1 MAEQIVGLDNSIFAG
16 RLRNF
21 QTREPAYKKRPVMVA
36 PRQITDI
43 TDGLRPK
50 GFVLAND
57 PNHQDLKAL
66 VVKSTQ
72 YNTQDNIAKEPKQRD
87 KAHVQYRPRTFEP
100 PVTAKR
106 SRSKVLKRSLVAK
119 KFSKQKKGFNLK
131 LQLLPAMA
139 GVLFVIGLGVSIWT
153 LKTNRQTTAQ
163 VQAISQGVNNA
174 QQGPDES
181 QDNTP
186 LSAYQVAPDMP
197 RFIRISKIGVEARVK
212 PVGVKKNNQLDS
224 PANIHDTG
232 WYNGSSKPGEAGA
245 ALIDAHVSGPTKPG
259 VFKNLKQ
266 LQFGDVIEIEK
277 GNGQK
282 VRFAVA
288 STKLFDTKTADMAS
302 MMLSA
307 DPNKPGLNLMTCAG
321 QFDAKTN
328 SYPQRLAVYATKL

>member
-1 MAEQIVGLDNSIFAG
+1 MAEQTIGLDNPIFAG

-21 QTREPAYKKRPVMVA
+21 QTRKPAYKKRPVVVA
-36 PRQITDI
+36 PRQIIDV

-50 GFVLAND
+50 CFASAND
-57 PNHQDLKAL
+57 PKLIATKDD
-66 VVKSTQ
+66 
-72 YNTQDNIAKEPKQRD
+72 TQDNPAKLPKEPKQHD
-87 KAHVQYRPRTFEP
+87 KAPTKPVQYRPRTFEP

-106 SRSKVLKRSLVAK
+106 SRSKVLRRSIVSK
-119 KFSKQKKGFNLK
+119 KSSKQKKSFNIK
-131 LQLLPAMA
+131 LQLMPAMA
-139 GVLFVIGLGVSIWT
+139 VVLFIVGLGVSLWT
-153 LKTNRQTTAQ
+153 LKTNRQTTSQ
-163 VQAISQGVNNA
+163 VQAMAQSANNG

-181 QDNTP
+181 EDTTP

-232 WYNGSSKPGEAGA
+232 WYNASSKPGEAGA

-266 LQFGDVIEIEK
+266 LQAGDIIEIEK

-282 VRFAVA
+282 LRFAVA
-288 STKLFDTKTADMAS
+288 SIKLFDTKSADMAS

-307 DPNKPGLNLMTCAG
+307 DPTKPGLNLMTCAG